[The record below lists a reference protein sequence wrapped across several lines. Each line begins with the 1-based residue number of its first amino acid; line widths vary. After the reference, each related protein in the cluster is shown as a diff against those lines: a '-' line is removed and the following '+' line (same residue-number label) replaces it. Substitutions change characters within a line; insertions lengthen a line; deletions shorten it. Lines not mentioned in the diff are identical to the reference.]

1 MPTRRHHHELRD
13 AAPQRAAHRTRASPA
28 TGRTADARTAA
39 PTVTLAPTGRTTR
52 RAPWR
57 AASGAVLGRTPSA
70 RSAAAPAHA
79 GAYGDPGPRCGRYVP
94 ISRPTGGRSRQ
105 ALPQPDLPQPRQRKG
120 VTAVAAIERDDP
132 PTIREHVPRRLPV
145 GRGNRMASPRQTRDG
160 TIHTSRTA
168 MFAVAADGRA
178 TTDDRR
184 VAAGP
189 SALVTAPH
197 NEPTEAA
204 ALRALGVL
212 SRPLRYLGVRCSHA
226 AQRSVRR

>member
-79 GAYGDPGPRCGRYVP
+79 GAYGDPGPRCGRCPSRRLSETTRQRFVSTFRVAFRSVEVTEWRAP
-94 ISRPTGGRSRQ
+94 GKRATARFTLRAPRCSLSPLTGASRPMI
-105 ALPQPDLPQPRQRKG
+105 A
-120 VTAVAAIERDDP
+120 
-132 PTIREHVPRRLPV
+132 
-145 GRGNRMASPRQTRDG
+145 ASPRVRLHLLPRR
-160 TIHTSRTA
+160 ITSRPKRRRS
-168 MFAVAADGRA
+168 GR
-178 TTDDRR
+178 
-184 VAAGP
+184 
-189 SALVTAPH
+189 
-197 NEPTEAA
+197 
-204 ALRALGVL
+204 
-212 SRPLRYLGVRCSHA
+212 
-226 AQRSVRR
+226 

>member
-105 ALPQPDLPQPRQRKG
+105 ALPQPDLPRPGNGKEFQPSRRLSETTRQRFVSTFRVAFRSVEITEWRAPGKRA
-120 VTAVAAIERDDP
+120 TARFTLRA
-132 PTIREHVPRRLPV
+132 PRCSLSPATGAPRP
-145 GRGNRMASPRQTRDG
+145 MIAASPRVRLHLLPRR
-160 TIHTSRTA
+160 ITSRPKRRRS
-168 MFAVAADGRA
+168 GR
-178 TTDDRR
+178 
-184 VAAGP
+184 
-189 SALVTAPH
+189 
-197 NEPTEAA
+197 
-204 ALRALGVL
+204 
-212 SRPLRYLGVRCSHA
+212 
-226 AQRSVRR
+226 